1 MVSESVPA
9 AFCYG
14 CMVSESVPAV
24 LCYGYMVSE
33 RVPAAFCCY
42 GYMVSESVPAVFL
55 LVFCLF
61 SSWRCG
67 VRENAQLLQQ
77 LQVDEFAVIV
87 VVSENAQCYGSSVR
101 VRSFMPIPW
110 KHGRRKKCSY
120 FFFFLSVCILK

>member
-1 MVSESVPA
+1 MA
-9 AFCYG
+9 IWFQRG
-14 CMVSESVPAV
+14 CLQHFVVMAI
-24 LCYGYMVSE
+24 
-33 RVPAAFCCY
+33 
-42 GYMVSESVPAVFL
+42 MVSESVPAVFL